1 MNSLLFPL
9 FISYRSCG
17 EKLIKYQANSSWV
30 IVSVVLMTA
39 LYNKALILQREI
51 WCWSPLGLKGL
62 KFLFS
67 VVSIFLFICIAIF
80 IHIKNSVRSAL
91 LTGPLLIMTHRKR
104 CMPLQWKKK
113 KKKPATGSTGI
124 TEYPAGRLTLSLV
137 LYPVPH
143 WGDCKQPLHLP
154 LGFYQLLLLITQTW
168 NFFWWLF

>member
-113 KKKPATGSTGI
+113 KKKKKKTNH
-124 TEYPAGRLTLSLV
+124 RK
-137 LYPVPH
+137 H
-143 WGDCKQPLHLP
+143 WYNRIPGWEVNPIPSALPRSP
-154 LGFYQLLLLITQTW
+154 LG
-168 NFFWWLF
+168 WL